1 MIASFFSI
9 LTSASRS
16 PSAIA
21 ELLVCMSDVRFV
33 TGSVRLQGSVHITHV
48 ISSNPNSTDVNSS
61 QLSGRE
67 CAVERPSSPWLR
79 PIKAK

>member
-21 ELLVCMSDVRFV
+21 ELLVCMSDVQFV
-33 TGSVRLQGSVHITHV
+33 TGSVRLQGRDITHV
-48 ISSNPNSTDVNSS
+48 ISSNSISTDVNSS
-61 QLSGRE
+61 QLSGCE
-67 CAVERPSSPWLR
+67 CAVERPNSPWLR
-79 PIKAK
+79 PIRTK